1 MSEVLRLLRL
11 SLILRLVI
19 AVLAAI
25 ISGISIG
32 RLPSVILL
40 AVSGSLALIVITS
53 VVLARGK
60 ADEKTANRL
69 LAAAI
74 LVQAIEAATLG
85 LVFGGREPREPG
97 PRPPGQPE
105 FPWMNAL
112 LMRGALASAFFYAIP
127 TMLGAWIGGRRS
139 VLRWTIFAILCSF
152 GADLIAI
159 SGNGNALPFITG
171 SALSQAVVIGILSYF
186 VASLADLLR
195 SEQVQLRV
203 ANERL
208 AEQARVREQLATTRE
223 RVRLA
228 RDLHDTLAH
237 TLAGLVVQMNAID
250 TLMEVDAPAAKQEL
264 GRAHITAKR
273 GLEETRAAI
282 SDLRANAVEE
292 LGLGSALQ
300 RQGDVLQQRAGV
312 RVQYTFSSAEPQ
324 LSKEQGETLFR
335 IAQEAMNN
343 IERHA
348 QARQV
353 WVTLD
358 ASHGVIIS
366 IRDDGVGFDALV
378 MEDDRFGLRGMR
390 ERAELI
396 GAHLRVESAAG
407 RGTTVTVTLPVQ
419 EKEPKVPNEP

>member
-11 SLILRLVI
+11 SLILRLGI
-19 AVLAAI
+19 AVVAAV

-32 RLPSVILL
+32 SLSPVILL
-40 AVSGSLALIVITS
+40 AASASFTLIVITS
-53 VVLARGK
+53 IALAHGK
-60 ADEKTANRL
+60 TDVKTANRL
-69 LAAAI
+69 LVAAI
-74 LVQAIEAATLG
+74 LAQALETMILG
-85 LVFGGREPREPG
+85 LVFGGRALRDNG

-112 LMRGALASAFFYAIP
+112 LLRGALASAFFYAIP

-139 VLRWTIFAILCSF
+139 VLRWTLFAVLCSF
-152 GADLIAI
+152 TAELIAI
-159 SGNGNALPFITG
+159 APNWGALPFIIG
-171 SALSQAVVIGILSYF
+171 SALSQAVVIAILTYF

-195 SEQVQLRV
+195 SEQIQLRE
-203 ANERL
+203 ANEQL
-208 AEQARVREQLATTRE
+208 AEQARVREQLATSRE

-237 TLAGLVVQMNAID
+237 TLAGLVIQMNAID
-250 TLMEVDAPAAKQEL
+250 TLMEVDAPAAQREL
-264 GRAHITAKR
+264 SKAQCTAKR

-282 SDLRANAVEE
+282 SDLRANIVEE
-292 LGLGSALQ
+292 LGLAGALQ

-312 RVQYTFSSAEPQ
+312 PVNLDLSAREPQ

-348 QARQV
+348 QAKQV

-358 ASHGVIIS
+358 TLNGTTIS
-366 IRDDGVGFDALV
+366 IRDDGIGFDATT
-378 MEDDRFGLRGMR
+378 MDEERFGLRGMR

-396 GAHLRVESAAG
+396 GAHLRVDSAAG
-407 RGTTVTVTLPVQ
+407 HGTTVTVTLPQ
-419 EKEPKVPNEP
+419 KEEPKVL